1 MSKVPWQQQQKNEHF
16 SPLPFSICTC
26 QYIVIWKT
34 IGPNIQ
40 FSIYGTKN
48 GEDDWIGIGFNKE
61 NKKMNGT
68 DIILGYFDKNNNG
81 VVKDYYSEGQKVK
94 EDKSQDIFD
103 TGIARKDGSTILK
116 FKRKIVTSDKVIFCQ
131 FLPCRVQ
138 IGLDRSNIFWTRP
151 KIYLHY

>member
-1 MSKVPWQQQQKNEHF
+1 
-16 SPLPFSICTC
+16 
-26 QYIVIWKT
+26 
-34 IGPNIQ
+34 
-40 FSIYGTKN
+40 
-48 GEDDWIGIGFNKE
+48 
-61 NKKMNGT
+61 MNGT